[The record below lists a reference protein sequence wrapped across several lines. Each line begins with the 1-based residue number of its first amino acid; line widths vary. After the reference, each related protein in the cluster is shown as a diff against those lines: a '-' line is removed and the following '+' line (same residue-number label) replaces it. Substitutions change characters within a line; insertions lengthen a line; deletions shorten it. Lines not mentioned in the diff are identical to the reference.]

1 MDIFALS
8 ALTLVASVIGTVSGF
23 GLSTIMIPVLVLFYS
38 PIEAIYVTAIVH
50 WFGDVWKVVIFPR
63 AVRWRLF
70 VPFAVAG
77 LVAAVIGA
85 TFTVD
90 VRHDL
95 LLRLLGAFLLA
106 YAVFLFTHHTL
117 HIRSR
122 RTTALV
128 GGGLS
133 GLAAGMFGVGGPI
146 RSVFISAFNL
156 PKASYIATL
165 GAIGIVVDVARVAT
179 YAGSGVQLS
188 GRLWWS
194 LVVLVPISFLG
205 AELAKKI
212 VTKISQRMFRVFIA
226 VLVLVVGVKLLIWG

>member
-1 MDIFALS
+1 MDILALS
-8 ALTLVASVIGTVSGF
+8 ALTLVASIVGTVSGF
-23 GLSTIMIPVLVLFYS
+23 GLSTIMIPVLVLFTN

-63 AVRWRLF
+63 SVRWRIF
-70 VPFAVAG
+70 IPFAVAG
-77 LVAAVIGA
+77 LLAAIAGA
-85 TFTVD
+85 TLTVD

-95 LLRLLGAFLLA
+95 LLRLLGFFLVA
-106 YAVFLFTHHTL
+106 YGVFLATHHVL
-117 HIRSR
+117 RVRAR
-122 RTTALV
+122 RTAALV

-146 RSVFISAFNL
+146 RSAFMAAFNL
-156 PKASYIATL
+156 PKAAYVATL

-194 LVVLVPISFLG
+194 LLVLVPVSFLG
-205 AELAKKI
+205 AELAKNI
-212 VTKISQRMFRVFIA
+212 LTKISQKVFRTSIA
-226 VLVLVVGVKLLIWG
+226 ILVLVVGLKLLIWG